1 VSEQEE
7 VVPPGPRRPALRIV
21 KGDPTPEEIAAL
33 VAVLARRGSGA
44 APPPPPRR
52 SEWASHHRRMRP
64 VVHPAPGAWR
74 ASALPR

>member
-7 VVPPGPRRPALRIV
+7 VVPRGPSRPALRIV

-52 SEWASHHRRMRP
+52 SEWASHQRRMRP
-64 VVHPAPGAWR
+64 AVHPAPGAWR